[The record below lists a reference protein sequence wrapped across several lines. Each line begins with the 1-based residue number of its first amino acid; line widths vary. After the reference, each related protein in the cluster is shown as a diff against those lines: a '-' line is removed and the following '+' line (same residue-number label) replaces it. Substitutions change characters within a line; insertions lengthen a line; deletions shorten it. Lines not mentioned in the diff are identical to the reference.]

1 METVLKIN
9 GMNCGKCVARVES
22 ALKGVPGVTS
32 VRVDLPSKEARVQR
46 DGGAM
51 TELTEAVTEAGYEVA
66 GVSRA

>member
-1 METVLKIN
+1 METILKIN

-22 ALKGVPGVTS
+22 ALKGVEGVTD
-32 VRVDLPSKEARVQR
+32 VKVDLSAKEARVAR

-51 TELTEAVTEAGYEVA
+51 TELTDAVTEAGYQVT